1 MVAYSNRGRV
11 PLHLS
16 KYPLSRVA
24 YTIALFVI
32 LLSAKRSQGKTAT
45 VDDLVS
51 SESLYWLAIASIT
64 FVQGA
69 ANGLFSLILRRY
81 RFSYAGYR
89 WTEGFWSGFPIALLT
104 AMLVD
109 GLSRSTT
116 LTATSTSLW
125 IAAYLCLNGS
135 GMYIVSQWAARE

>member
-1 MVAYSNRGRV
+1 MVAYSCKGQA
-11 PLHLS
+11 PLRLLRD
-16 KYPLSRVA
+16 PLSSVA
-24 YTIALFVI
+24 YPIALSLI
-32 LLSAKRSQGKTAT
+32 LLSSERSLAKTAT

-69 ANGLFSLILRRY
+69 ANGLFSLLLRRY
-81 RFSYAGYR
+81 RFRYSGYR

-104 AMLVD
+104 AILVD
-109 GLSRSTT
+109 GLTRPTT
-116 LTATSTSLW
+116 LTSTSTSLW
-125 IAAYLCLNGS
+125 IAAYLCLNGA